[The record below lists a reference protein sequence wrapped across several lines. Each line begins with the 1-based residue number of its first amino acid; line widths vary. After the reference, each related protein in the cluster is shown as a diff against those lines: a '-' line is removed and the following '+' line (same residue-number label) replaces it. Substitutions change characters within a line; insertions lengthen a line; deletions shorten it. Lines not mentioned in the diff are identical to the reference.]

1 MKTRLSHVTNSSSS
15 SFVISRNDITK
26 DKLIEILL
34 EIANKE
40 YNENWKKDHDEEIHY
55 NLEEDVK
62 EEIDTY
68 EFYHSKNKM
77 FEDRQRPKT
86 VVAGRYII
94 TEGTEEQ
101 PYWDWDD
108 YEYTNDYIIDNESC
122 VRYDWDIIEDV
133 LGEYGIPWRSGYC
146 D

>member
-26 DKLIEILL
+26 DKLIDILL

-40 YNENWKKDHDEEIHY
+40 YYENWKEEGDEEIRY
-55 NLEEDVK
+55 NLEEDV
-62 EEIDTY
+62 EEKIEEDDI
-68 EFYHSKNKM
+68 YHPETKM
-77 FEDRQRPKT
+77 FEPRDRLKT

-94 TEGTEEQ
+94 TECTEDK
-101 PYWDWDD
+101 PYVDWDD

-122 VRYDWDIIEDV
+122 IRYDWYVVDEV
-133 LGEYGIPWRSGYC
+133 LSKYGIPWRRGYC

>member
-40 YNENWKKDHDEEIHY
+40 QKIHWDEEFHY
-55 NLEEDVK
+55 DERDIRNNDEDK
-62 EEIDTY
+62 KYTWY
-68 EFYHSKNKM
+68 
-77 FEDRQRPKT
+77 RPKT
-86 VVAGRYII
+86 VVAGRYCIA
-94 TEGTEEQ
+94 ECTEEN
-101 PYWDWDD
+101 PYTDWND
-108 YEYTNDYIIDNESC
+108 YEYTNDFYIDNESC
-122 VRYDWDIIEDV
+122 IRYDWDVIEDV
-133 LGEYGIPWRSGYC
+133 LGKYGIPWRGGYC